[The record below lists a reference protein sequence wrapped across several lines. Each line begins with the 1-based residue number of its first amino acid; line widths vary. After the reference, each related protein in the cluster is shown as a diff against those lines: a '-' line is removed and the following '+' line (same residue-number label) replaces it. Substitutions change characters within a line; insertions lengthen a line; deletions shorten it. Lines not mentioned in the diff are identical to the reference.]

1 MYPVRNYH
9 ERINIDTLLVFGCV
23 TGGLSTDVI
32 INEFLRVTHLLLFF
46 IGSAFGEEYF
56 GSVVRKNGSELM
68 CRSTRNLYDF
78 LSGSSLNG
86 GKKSINNAQT

>member
-9 ERINIDTLLVFGCV
+9 ERINIDTLLVFGCF
-23 TGGLSTDVI
+23 TGDVSTDVI
-32 INEFLRVTHLLLFF
+32 INEFLIVTHLLLFF
-46 IGSAFGEEYF
+46 IGLAFGEEYF
-56 GSVVRKNGSELM
+56 GSVGRKTGSELM

-86 GKKSINNAQT
+86 GKKA